1 MKTLANIKDVAK
13 RANVSVATVSRVINN
28 KGYVNEHTKE
38 LVMQAIKELNYVP
51 NEIAR
56 SLYRK
61 SSKIVGIIIPDL
73 KNEFFNDMISGME
86 EVILQHGYKTM
97 LCTSRESL
105 EREKEYLQIF
115 STNKI
120 DGLILCSNSPDIASY
135 TNLDIPIVA
144 LDRIISK
151 DIPSVTA
158 DNYMGGILAANR
170 LIQAN
175 CINVVQFR
183 GPQTFAPANE
193 RSNGFLQTMQRHA
206 NIRVH
211 TIELEFNLDPTSEI
225 YKFLVTHPQIDGI
238 FAASDVIAA
247 NCIRCLKKLGRKVPQ
262 DIKIIGYDNIS
273 ICEFTDPTISTI
285 AQPIVSMGEFAAE
298 TLFKLI
304 NDEPI
309 EQLHISLPVELI
321 EREST
326 GSLAI
331 GATTI

>member
-1 MKTLANIKDVAK
+1 MANIKDVA
-13 RANVSVATVSRVINN
+13 RHANVSVATVSRVINN

-38 LVMQAIKELNYVP
+38 LVLKAIKDLNYVP

-61 SSKIVGIIIPDL
+61 SSKIIGIIIPDL
-73 KNEFFNDMISGME
+73 KNEFFNDMIAGIE

-135 TNLDIPIVA
+135 INLDIPIVG
-144 LDRIISK
+144 LDRMISK
-151 DIPSVTA
+151 EIPSITA

-170 LIQAN
+170 LIGAN
-175 CINVVQFR
+175 CKNIIQLR
-183 GPQTFAPANE
+183 GPKTLTPAND
-193 RSNGFLQTMQRHA
+193 RSDGFL
-206 NIRVH
+206 H
-211 TIELEFNLDPTSEI
+211 TLEKHKEIQVQSLELEFTSDTTQDDI
-225 YKFLVTHPQIDGI
+225 QQFLQQNPEIDGI
-238 FAASDVIAA
+238 FAASDLMAA
-247 NCIRCLKKLGRKVPQ
+247 NCIRSLKKLGRRIPEEV
-262 DIKIIGYDNIS
+262 KIIGYDNIS
-273 ICEFTDPTISTI
+273 ICEYTDPTISTI
-285 AQPIVSMGEFAAE
+285 AQPITEMGEIAAE

-304 NDEPI
+304 NNEPI
-309 EQLHISLPVELI
+309 NQLHMTLPVELI

-326 GSLAI
+326 KN
-331 GATTI
+331 

>member
-1 MKTLANIKDVAK
+1 MANIKDVAK

-61 SSKIVGIIIPDL
+61 SSKIIGIIIPDL
-73 KNEFFNDMISGME
+73 KNDFFNDLISGVE

-97 LCTSRESL
+97 LCTSRENL

-115 STNKI
+115 STHKI
-120 DGLILCSNSPDIASY
+120 DGLILCSNSPDIVSY

-151 DIPSVTA
+151 DIPSITS

-170 LIQAN
+170 LINAN
-175 CINVVQFR
+175 CVNIVQFR
-183 GPQTFAPANE
+183 GPKTLSLANE
-193 RSNGFLQTMQRHA
+193 RSNGFLHTLKKYSHA
-206 NIRVH
+206 TVH
-211 TIELEFNLDPTSEI
+211 TVELEFTSESMNDI
-225 YKFLVTHPQIDGI
+225 YKFLEAHLEIDGV
-238 FAASDVIAA
+238 FAANDVMAA
-247 NCIRCLKKLGRKVPQ
+247 NCIRCLKKLGRQVPEEVKV
-262 DIKIIGYDNIS
+262 IGYDNTN
-273 ICEFTDPTISTI
+273 ICEFIDPTLSTI
-285 AQPIVSMGEFAAE
+285 AQPIVSMGEIAAE

-304 NDEPI
+304 KNEPI
-309 EQLHISLPVELI
+309 EQMHISLPVQLI

-326 GSLAI
+326 K
-331 GATTI
+331 

>member
-1 MKTLANIKDVAK
+1 MANIKDVA
-13 RANVSVATVSRVINN
+13 RHANVSVATVSRVINN

-38 LVMQAIKELNYVP
+38 LVLKAIKDLNYVP

-61 SSKIVGIIIPDL
+61 SSKIIGIIIPDL
-73 KNEFFNDMISGME
+73 KNEFFNDMIAGIE

-135 TNLDIPIVA
+135 INLDIPIVG
-144 LDRIISK
+144 LDRMISK
-151 DIPSVTA
+151 EIPSITA

-170 LIQAN
+170 LIEAN
-175 CINVVQFR
+175 CKNIIQLR
-183 GPQTFAPANE
+183 GPKTLTPAND
-193 RSNGFLQTMQRHA
+193 RSDGFL
-206 NIRVH
+206 H
-211 TIELEFNLDPTSEI
+211 TLEKHKEIQVQSLELEFTSDTTQDDI
-225 YKFLVTHPQIDGI
+225 QQFLQQNPEIDGI
-238 FAASDVIAA
+238 FAASDLMAA
-247 NCIRCLKKLGRKVPQ
+247 NCIRSLKKLGRRIPEEV
-262 DIKIIGYDNIS
+262 KIIGYDNIS
-273 ICEFTDPTISTI
+273 ICEYTDPTISTI
-285 AQPIVSMGEFAAE
+285 AQPITEMGEIAAE

-304 NDEPI
+304 NNEPI
-309 EQLHISLPVELI
+309 NQLHMTLPVELI

-326 GSLAI
+326 KN
-331 GATTI
+331 

>member
-1 MKTLANIKDVAK
+1 MANIKDVAK
-13 RANVSVATVSRVINN
+13 LANVSVATVSRVINN

-61 SSKIVGIIIPDL
+61 SSKIIGVIIPDL
-73 KNEFFNDMISGME
+73 KKEFFNHMISGIE

-105 EREKEYLQIF
+105 DREKEYLQIF

-120 DGLILCSNSPDIASY
+120 DGLILCSNSPDIVSY
-135 TNLDIPIVA
+135 INLDIPIVG

-170 LIQAN
+170 LIEAN
-175 CINVVQFR
+175 CRKIVQFR
-183 GPQTFAPANE
+183 GPQTLSPANE
-193 RSNGFLQTMQRHA
+193 RANGFLQTLQRHPD
-206 NIRVH
+206 IQVH
-211 TIELEFNLDPTSEI
+211 TVELEFTPDTNAEI
-225 YKFLVTHPQIDGI
+225 YNFLVTHPEIDGI
-238 FAASDVIAA
+238 FAASDIIAA
-247 NCIRCLKKLGRKVPQ
+247 NCIRCLKKLGRQVPQ
-262 DIKIIGYDNIS
+262 EIKIIGYDNIS

-285 AQPIVSMGEFAAE
+285 AQPIVSMGEIAAE

-304 NDEPI
+304 NNEPI
-309 EQLHISLPVELI
+309 EQRHISLPVELI

-326 GSLAI
+326 K
-331 GATTI
+331 

>member
-1 MKTLANIKDVAK
+1 LANIKDVAK
-13 RANVSVATVSRVINN
+13 LANVSVATVSRVINN

-73 KNEFFNDMISGME
+73 KNEFFNDMIAGIE
-86 EVILQHGYKTM
+86 EVIFKHGYKTM
-97 LCTSRESL
+97 LCTSKESL
-105 EREKEYLQIF
+105 DREKEYLQMF

-151 DIPSVTA
+151 DIPSITA
-158 DNYMGGILAANR
+158 DNYMGGIIAANH
-170 LIQAN
+170 LINNN
-175 CINVVQFR
+175 CTRIVQFR
-183 GPQTFAPANE
+183 GPLPFAPANE
-193 RSNGFLQTMQRHA
+193 RANGFIQTIQRHS
-206 NIRVH
+206 NIKLH
-211 TIELEFNLDPTSEI
+211 TIELDYNLDPTPIIEQ
-225 YKFLVTHPQIDGI
+225 FLTTNPQIDGI
-238 FAASDVIAA
+238 FAASDVFAA
-247 NCIRCLKKLGRKVPQ
+247 NCIRCLKKLGRKIPQ
-262 DIKIIGYDNIS
+262 DVKVIGYDNIS

-285 AQPIVSMGEFAAE
+285 AQPIVDMGELAAE

-304 NDEPI
+304 KNEPI
-309 EQLHISLPVELI
+309 EQFHVSLPVKLI

-326 GSLAI
+326 GSL
-331 GATTI
+331 GKVESETKL

>member
-1 MKTLANIKDVAK
+1 MANIKDVAK
-13 RANVSVATVSRVINN
+13 LANVSVATVSRVINN

-38 LVMQAIKELNYVP
+38 LVMEAIKELNYVP

-73 KNEFFNDMISGME
+73 KNEFFNDMIAGIE
-86 EVILQHGYKTM
+86 EVIFKHGYKTM
-97 LCTSRESL
+97 LCTSKESL
-105 EREKEYLQIF
+105 DREKEYLQMF

-151 DIPSVTA
+151 DIPSITA
-158 DNYMGGILAANR
+158 DNYMGGIIAANH
-170 LIQAN
+170 LINNN
-175 CINVVQFR
+175 CTRIVQFR
-183 GPQTFAPANE
+183 GPLPFAPANE
-193 RSNGFLQTMQRHA
+193 RANGFIQTIQRHS
-206 NIRVH
+206 NIKLH
-211 TIELEFNLDPTSEI
+211 TIELDYNLDSTPIIEQ
-225 YKFLVTHPQIDGI
+225 FLTTNPQIDGI
-238 FAASDVIAA
+238 FAASDVFAA
-247 NCIRCLKKLGRKVPQ
+247 NCIRCLKKLGRKIPQ
-262 DIKIIGYDNIS
+262 DVKVIGYDNIS

-285 AQPIVSMGEFAAE
+285 AQPIVDMGELAAE

-304 NDEPI
+304 KNEPI
-309 EQLHISLPVELI
+309 EQFHVSLPVKLI

-326 GSLAI
+326 GSL
-331 GATTI
+331 GKVESETKL

>member
-1 MKTLANIKDVAK
+1 MANIKDVAK
-13 RANVSVATVSRVINN
+13 LANVSVATVSRVINN

-38 LVMQAIKELNYVP
+38 LVMQAIRELNYVP

-61 SSKIVGIIIPDL
+61 SSKIIGIIIPDL
-73 KNEFFNDMISGME
+73 KNEFFNDMISGVE

-115 STNKI
+115 STHKI

-135 TNLDIPIVA
+135 TNLDIPMVA

-151 DIPSVTA
+151 DIPSITS

-170 LIQAN
+170 LMVAN
-175 CINVVQFR
+175 CVNIVQFR
-183 GPQTFAPANE
+183 GPKTLSPANE
-193 RSNGFLQTMQRHA
+193 RSNGFLHTLHQHS
-206 NIRVH
+206 NLNVH
-211 TIELEFNLDPTSEI
+211 TVELEFTPESITDIHN
-225 YKFLVTHPQIDGI
+225 FLQAHPEIDGI
-238 FAASDVIAA
+238 FAASDIIAA
-247 NCIRCLKKLGRKVPQ
+247 NCIRCLKKLGRDVPQ
-262 DIKIIGYDNIS
+262 NIKIIGYDNTS
-273 ICEFTDPTISTI
+273 ICEFMDPTLSTI
-285 AQPIVSMGEFAAE
+285 AQPIVSMGEIAAE

-304 NDEPI
+304 NNEPI
-309 EQLHISLPVELI
+309 EQMHISLPVQLI

-326 GSLAI
+326 GPCAK
-331 GATTI
+331 

>member
-1 MKTLANIKDVAK
+1 MANIKDVAK
-13 RANVSVATVSRVINN
+13 LANVSVATVSRVINN

-73 KNEFFNDMISGME
+73 KNEFFNDMIAGIE
-86 EVILQHGYKTM
+86 EVIFKHGYKTM
-97 LCTSRESL
+97 LCTSKESL
-105 EREKEYLQIF
+105 DREKEYLQMF

-151 DIPSVTA
+151 DIPSITA
-158 DNYMGGILAANR
+158 DNYMGGILAANH
-170 LIQAN
+170 LISNN
-175 CINVVQFR
+175 CTHIVQFR
-183 GPQTFAPANE
+183 GPLPFAPANE
-193 RSNGFLQTMQRHA
+193 RANGFIQTIQRHS
-206 NIRVH
+206 NIKLH
-211 TIELEFNLDPTSEI
+211 TIELDYNLDSTSIIEQ
-225 YKFLVTHPQIDGI
+225 FLTTNPQIDGI
-238 FAASDVIAA
+238 FAASDIFAA
-247 NCIRCLKKLGRKVPQ
+247 NCIRCLKKLGRKIPQ
-262 DIKIIGYDNIS
+262 DVKVIGYDNIS

-285 AQPIVSMGEFAAE
+285 AQPIVDMGELAAE

-304 NDEPI
+304 KNEPI
-309 EQLHISLPVELI
+309 EQFHVSLPVKLI

-326 GSLAI
+326 GSL
-331 GATTI
+331 GKVESETKL

>member
-1 MKTLANIKDVAK
+1 MANIKDVA
-13 RANVSVATVSRVINN
+13 RHANVSVATVSRVINN

-38 LVMQAIKELNYVP
+38 LVLKAIKDLNYVP

-61 SSKIVGIIIPDL
+61 SSKIIGIIIPDL
-73 KNEFFNDMISGME
+73 KNEFFNDMIAGIE
-86 EVILQHGYKTM
+86 QVILQHGYKTM

-135 TNLDIPIVA
+135 INLDIPIVG
-144 LDRIISK
+144 LDRMISTE
-151 DIPSVTA
+151 IPSVTA

-170 LIQAN
+170 LIEAN
-175 CINVVQFR
+175 CKNIIQLR
-183 GPQTFAPANE
+183 GPRTLTPAND
-193 RSNGFLQTMQRHA
+193 RSEGFLQTLKKHSDIQ
-206 NIRVH
+206 VQSL
-211 TIELEFNLDPTSEI
+211 ELEFTSDTTQTDIQE
-225 YKFLVTHPQIDGI
+225 FLKQNPEIDGI
-238 FAASDVIAA
+238 FSASDLMAA
-247 NCIRCLKKLGRKVPQ
+247 NCIRCLKKLGRRVPE

-273 ICEFTDPTISTI
+273 ICEYTDPTISTI
-285 AQPIVSMGEFAAE
+285 AQPITEMGEMAAE

-304 NDEPI
+304 NNEPI
-309 EQLHISLPVELI
+309 NQLHMTLPVELI

-326 GSLAI
+326 KSE
-331 GATTI
+331 